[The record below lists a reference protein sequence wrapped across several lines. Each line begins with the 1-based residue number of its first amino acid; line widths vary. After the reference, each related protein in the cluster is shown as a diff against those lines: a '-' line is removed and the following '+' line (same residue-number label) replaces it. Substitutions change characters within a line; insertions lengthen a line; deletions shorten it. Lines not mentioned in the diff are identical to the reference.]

1 MTRLPSHPTMPALCL
16 MASLMFTACGGGG
29 GDVPTAASASISSTP
44 ALGTAT
50 LSTVGAA
57 DTGSAVLASNGAAAA
72 TTTATAAATLTTGD
86 NTALGTASSSASST
100 ASSTAPASTAT
111 PAANASGSAAL
122 PADAQPA
129 PTLAP
134 PSAPRLPRSSLV
146 AADLAVLVAE
156 GDALSEAIG
165 RAYQRARGI
174 PDSQV
179 IRVKLPTVGNTSSDA
194 ISDSD
199 FSVLKAAID
208 AMLPATVQATLV
220 TWSQP
225 SRVQGASCAMSLTS
239 ALAFGYN
246 AAQCGSCN
254 RTQASA
260 YYDTDTTRP
269 WTDLRMRPSMMLG
282 AASLDAAQA
291 LIQRGLAAEASLPG
305 GSGWLLRTAD
315 AARSVR
321 WPDFIGLPAAWIG
334 TPTTRL
340 FFLDAS
346 AAGTVQELVGQQ
358 DLMFYLT
365 GTAKLTQLA
374 SNRFLPGAVADH
386 LTSFGGY
393 LPDGRGQMP
402 ATAWLTAGAT
412 ASYGTVEEPCNY
424 QEKFPRASVLI
435 EHYQRGATVLEAYWK
450 SVAWPG
456 QGLFVGDPLARP
468 WANTPSAVIEGGAL
482 MIRSRALRR
491 GAVYRVEWLAAGSSQ
506 WQMLDSQVPGQP
518 RDLSWRITLP
528 APSAGGRLRWIAPCA
543 LQPGQPCVLAG
554 G

>member
-1 MTRLPSHPTMPALCL
+1 MPTITLLPSHLTMPALCL

-29 GDVPTAASASISSTP
+29 GDVPTATSASVST
-44 ALGTAT
+44 TAP

-57 DTGSAVLASNGAAAA
+57 DTGSAALASSGTTAATPTTSASTAGGAATGVA
-72 TTTATAAATLTTGD
+72 T
-86 NTALGTASSSASST
+86 
-100 ASSTAPASTAT
+100 STAPATT
-111 PAANASGSAAL
+111 PTVVSSGALVL
-122 PADAQPA
+122 PADAQLA
-129 PTLAP
+129 LALAP
-134 PSAPRLPRSSLV
+134 ASPSAPRLPRSSVV

-165 RAYQRARGI
+165 RAYQKARGI
-174 PDSQV
+174 PDSQL
-179 IRVKLPTVGNTSSDA
+179 IRVKLPSASDA

-199 FSVLKAAID
+199 FSALKASID
-208 AMLPATVQATLV
+208 ARLPATVQATLV
-220 TWSQP
+220 TWNQP

-246 AAQCGSCN
+246 AAQCGGCN

-282 AASLDAAQA
+282 AASLEAAQA
-291 LIQRGLAAEASLPG
+291 LIQRGLAAESSMPV

-321 WPDFIGLPAAWIG
+321 WPDFIGLPATWSG

-346 AAGTVQELVGQQ
+346 AAGTAQELVGQQ

-365 GTAKLTQLA
+365 GAAKLTQLA

-386 LTSFGGY
+386 LTSFGGF
-393 LPDGRGQMP
+393 LPDGKGQMT
-402 ATAWLTAGAT
+402 ATTWLAAGAT
-412 ASYGTVEEPCNY
+412 ASYGTVEEPCNHP
-424 QEKFPRASVLI
+424 EKFPRASVLI
-435 EHYQRGATVLEAYWK
+435 EQYQRGATVLEAYWK

-468 WANTPSAVIEGGAL
+468 WANEPSAAIEDGAL

-491 GAVYRVEWLAAGSSQ
+491 GASYRVEWLAAGSSQ
-506 WQMLDSQVPGQP
+506 WQLLDSQVPGQP

-528 APSAGGRLRWIAPCA
+528 APSAGGRLRWIGPCA
-543 LQPGQPCVLAG
+543 LQPGQSCVLAG

>member
-1 MTRLPSHPTMPALCL
+1 MPVLCL

-29 GDVPTAASASISSTP
+29 GGDVSTAASVSVST
-44 ALGTAT
+44 T
-50 LSTVGAA
+50 LISTVGAA
-57 DTGSAVLASNGAAAA
+57 DTSSTASNSGSVAA
-72 TTTATAAATLTTGD
+72 
-86 NTALGTASSSASST
+86 ASST
-100 ASSTAPASTAT
+100 ATGGSAADTAQATTPTAISSGA
-111 PAANASGSAAL
+111 AAL
-122 PADAQPA
+122 PAETQPA
-129 PTLAP
+129 LVLAS
-134 PSAPRLPRSSLV
+134 PSVPRLPRSSLV
-146 AADLAVLVAE
+146 AADLALLVAE

-165 RAYQRARGI
+165 RAYQQARGI

-179 IRVKLPTVGNTSSDA
+179 IRVRLPSVGDA

-199 FSVLKAAID
+199 FSVIKAAID
-208 AMLPATVQATLV
+208 AKLPASVQATLV

-246 AAQCGSCN
+246 AAQCGGCN

-282 AASLDAAQA
+282 AASLEAAQA
-291 LIQRGLAAEASLPG
+291 LIQRGLAAEASLPV

-321 WPDFIGLPAAWIG
+321 WPDFIGLPAAWSG

-340 FFLDAS
+340 QFLDAS
-346 AAGTVQELVGQQ
+346 AAGTAQELVGQQ

-365 GTAKLTQLA
+365 GAAKLTQLA

-468 WANTPSAVIEGGAL
+468 WANEPSAAIQAGAL

-506 WQMLDSQVPGQP
+506 WQVLDSQVPGQP

-528 APSAGGRLRWIAPCA
+528 ASSAGGRLRWIGPCA
-543 LQPGQPCVLAG
+543 LQPGQSCVLAG